1 MAIFNNY
8 TINYCKNPK
17 YTSTFCGEF
26 YKIRYQ
32 NIIHDYKYTIGELM
46 LFNGTLTSVSAIRQ
60 TIRNNYRADENEILA
75 KLLPIA
81 EISVE
86 AKSRAWEYAR
96 QLVVNIR
103 KDQVGKGGV
112 DALLNEFS
120 LSTDEGV
127 VLMCLAEALLRVPD
141 KLTTDSLIRDKLATG
156 DWGAHLGNSDSIF
169 VNASSWGLLLT
180 GKLVNYS
187 DNNKKDQFGLLKKT
201 VGRLGEP
208 VIRKAVRYAMK
219 IMGTQFVMGHDI
231 HGAINR
237 AIDTEAKGYTYSY
250 DMLGEGARTMK
261 DADRY
266 FDSYM
271 SAIEGIGIAAKNKGP
286 EKSPGISIK
295 LSAIH
300 PRYEF
305 SHRERVIAEIIPRL
319 KKLALTAKAYDIGF
333 TVDAEEADRLDISLD
348 IIEAVFTDKELDGWN
363 GFGIAV
369 QAYQKRGLDVI
380 EWVREI
386 TLKAGRQMMVR
397 LVKGAYWDSEV
408 KETQVEGF
416 NDFPVFSRKPSTD
429 VSYQACAKKLLEYRD
444 TIYPQFA
451 THNAYTVA
459 TIVEMTNDLSGF
471 EFQRLHGMGESLY
484 DQVVTGKGV
493 ACRVYAPVGEHSDLL
508 AYLVRRLLENGAN
521 SSFVNNIVDEN
532 IPVESLLSDP
542 VETVQAWQNKYNPQI
557 PQSIDLYQEEMGVG
571 RVNSKGID
579 LTDIDDVTE
588 MRTNLNNWFE
598 NATTAAKAEQ
608 EEGSQAVT
616 NPANHNE
623 IIGYIK
629 HENETGMQAIVERA
643 NSVFA
648 SWSATPVAQR
658 AEVLLKTADALE
670 THRDELIA
678 LCIKEAGKTPA
689 DGVAEVREAVDFC
702 RYYAARAQELLAD
715 GTLESRGVVLCI
727 SPWNFPLA
735 IFLGQVAAAV
745 VAGNTVVAKPA
756 EQTSLI
762 ALRTIELMVASG
774 LPKSVVEIVIARGSK
789 VGQTIVPDERIQ
801 AIMFTGSTETG
812 SWISQKLA
820 ERSGDPVPLIA
831 ETGGQNCMVVDSTAL
846 PEQVVDDVIASGF
859 QSAGQRCSALR
870 VLFLQEDV
878 ADKIITMLKGAMAEL
893 HIGNPAFFSTD
904 VGPVIDKKALNALN
918 EHVDYLTTR
927 GTLHYACKAPVLADE
942 INTEEGSEQHN
953 FFIPR
958 LYEISDLSVLVKE
971 VFGPIVHIVRY
982 KASELENVIDQIN
995 GTGFGLTMGIHT
1007 RIEEKSRYL
1016 AARSRAG
1023 NVYVNRNMIGAV
1035 VGVQPFGG
1043 RGLSGTGPKAGGPM
1057 YLTRLV
1063 KDKLTVADVV
1073 LTNEQSATLNNEIEE
1088 CKINS
1093 ASVER
1098 QLKNAKADEV
1108 KWGFTPVNN
1117 KVSILRQLL
1126 AQLSSNKVV
1135 LAQEEQLAQT
1145 LVDARTQLL
1154 LIEKKI
1160 ANPTVLP
1167 GPTGESNILHLE
1179 SRGTVA
1185 CLRCADT
1192 PFNFWMI
1199 SVISALAAG
1208 NCVVALVDNQYLSE
1222 AQAINSLL
1230 TQAGLPANV
1239 FQVVKLGHLPTLITN
1254 PHLAGAVVDNASP
1267 LKKLIGETLAARSGA
1282 ILPLITA
1289 YTNSGLFDRLVTEK
1303 TVTIDTT
1310 AAGGN
1315 ASLMTMEASET

>member
-1 MAIFNNY
+1 
-8 TINYCKNPK
+8 
-17 YTSTFCGEF
+17 
-26 YKIRYQ
+26 
-32 NIIHDYKYTIGELM
+32 M
-46 LFNGTLTSVSAIRQ
+46 LFNGSLKTNNNIRQ
-60 TIRNNYRADENEILA
+60 TIRDNYRADENKVLEN
-75 KLLPIA
+75 LLPIA
-81 EISVE
+81 EISVD

-103 KDQVGKGGV
+103 KDQVGSGGV

-120 LSTDEGV
+120 LSTEEGV

-141 KLTTDSLIRDKLATG
+141 KLTADSLIRDKLANG
-156 DWGAHLGNSDSIF
+156 DWSSHIGNSDSIF

-187 DNNKKDQFGLLKKT
+187 DSKKEKQFGLLKKT

-219 IMGTQFVMGHDI
+219 IMGTQFVMGHNI
-231 HGAINR
+231 QGAIER
-237 AIDTEAKGYTYSY
+237 AIETEAKGYTYSY
-250 DMLGEGARTMK
+250 DMLGEGARTMA

-271 SAIEGIGIAAKNKGP
+271 GAIDAIGIAAKGKGP
-286 EKSPGISIK
+286 QKSPGISIK

-305 SHRERVIAEIIPRL
+305 SHRERVIEELIPRL
-319 KKLALTAKAYDIGF
+319 KKLALAAKAYDIGF

-348 IIEAVFTDKELDGWN
+348 IIEVVFADKDLDGWN
-363 GFGIAV
+363 GFGIAI
-369 QAYQKRGLDVI
+369 QAYQKRGLFVV
-380 EWVREI
+380 EWVREL
-386 TLKAGRQMMVR
+386 TQKVGRQMMVR

-408 KETQVEGF
+408 KEAQVEGF

-459 TIVEMTNDLSGF
+459 TILEMSGGEFGF
-471 EFQRLHGMGESLY
+471 EFQRLHGMGESLF
-484 DQVVTGKGV
+484 DQVVNGKKIP
-493 ACRVYAPVGEHSDLL
+493 CRVYAPVGEHSDLL

-521 SSFVNNIVDEN
+521 SSFVNNIVDDN

-542 VETVQAWQNKYNPQI
+542 VEVVRSWVNKYNPQI
-557 PQSIDLYQEEMGVG
+557 PQSLEIYQQEHGVG

-579 LTDIDDVTE
+579 LTDIDELTV
-588 MRTNLNNWFE
+588 MRDNLNAWVE
-598 NATTAAKAEQ
+598 QAHKAE
-608 EEGSQAVT
+608 EIDGGEAVT
-616 NPANHNE
+616 NPANNNE
-623 IIGYIK
+623 VLGYIK
-629 HENETGMQAIVERA
+629 HADEAQMTDMVARA
-643 NSVFA
+643 DTAFA
-648 SWSATPVAQR
+648 SWSATPVEQR
-658 AEVLLKTADALE
+658 AKILLKTADALE
-670 THRDELIA
+670 AHRDELIA
-678 LCIKEAGKTPA
+678 ICTKEAGKNVP

-702 RYYAARAQELLAD
+702 RYYAARAKELLAD

-735 IFLGQVAAAV
+735 IFLGQVSAAI

-756 EQTSLI
+756 EQTSLV
-762 ALRTIELMVASG
+762 ALRTIELMIEAG
-774 LPKSVVEIVIARGSK
+774 LPQDVVIPVIARGSK
-789 VGQTIVPDERIQ
+789 VGQTIVPDERVQ
-801 AIMFTGSTETG
+801 AVMFTGSTEVG

-820 ERSGDPVPLIA
+820 ERAGDPVPLIA

-846 PEQVVDDVIASGF
+846 PEQVVDDVVSSGF

-878 ADKIITMLKGAMAEL
+878 ADKIITMIKGAMQEL
-893 HIGNPAFFSTD
+893 HVGDPAFLSTD

-918 EHVDYLTTR
+918 EHVDYLKSR
-927 GTLHYACKAPVLADE
+927 GTLHYACKAPELADG
-942 INTEEGSEQHN
+942 IGGEEHN

-958 LYEISDLSVLVKE
+958 LYEISDLSVLEKE
-971 VFGPIVHIVRY
+971 VFGPVVHVIRY
-982 KASELENVIDQIN
+982 KAKDLENVIDQIN

-1007 RIEEKSRYL
+1007 RIEEKAQYL

-1063 KDKLTVADVV
+1063 KDKTATQDVALTDEAKTEFDTEVAQC
-1073 LTNEQSATLNNEIEE
+1073 QSSAGS
-1088 CKINS
+1088 INS
-1093 ASVER
+1093 QVNA
-1098 QLKNAKADEV
+1098 AKANEV
-1108 KWGFTPVNN
+1108 SWGFTPLND
-1117 KVSILRQLL
+1117 KVSVLRQLL
-1126 AQLSSNKVV
+1126 AQLAANKVV
-1135 LAQEEQLAQT
+1135 LADESELPQT
-1145 LVDARTQLL
+1145 LVDARAQLSF
-1154 LIEKKI
+1154 IEKTLNK
-1160 ANPTVLP
+1160 ATLLP
-1167 GPTGESNILHLE
+1167 GPTGETNTLYLE
-1179 SRGTVA
+1179 SRGTLA
-1185 CLRCADT
+1185 CLRCKDT
-1192 PFNFWMI
+1192 PFNFWMMA
-1199 SVISALAAG
+1199 VISALSAG
-1208 NCVVALVDNQYLSE
+1208 NCVTAVVDNKYLAE
-1222 AQAINSLL
+1222 VQAIAGALA
-1230 TQAGLPANV
+1230 QAGLPSGV
-1239 FQVVKLGHLPTLITN
+1239 FQVIKLGHLPTLLEH
-1254 PHLAGAVVDNASP
+1254 PSLAGAIVDNASP
-1267 LKKLIGETLAARSGA
+1267 LKQLVGQTIAARKGA

-1289 YTNSGLFDRLVTEK
+1289 YTNKSLFYRMVTEK

-1315 ASLMTMEASET
+1315 ASLMTMESNVG

>member
-1 MAIFNNY
+1 
-8 TINYCKNPK
+8 
-17 YTSTFCGEF
+17 
-26 YKIRYQ
+26 
-32 NIIHDYKYTIGELM
+32 M
-46 LFNGTLTSVSAIRQ
+46 LFNGSLKTDSSIRQ
-60 TIRNNYRADENEILA
+60 TIRDNYRANENDVLE

-81 EISVE
+81 EIDVD

-120 LSTDEGV
+120 LSTEEGV

-141 KLTTDSLIRDKLATG
+141 KSTADSLIRDKLANG
-156 DWGAHLGNSDSIF
+156 DWSSHIGNSDSLF

-187 DNNKKDQFGLLKKT
+187 DDKKKAQFGLLKKT

-219 IMGTQFVMGHDI
+219 IMGTQFVMGHTID
-231 HGAINR
+231 GAIER
-237 AIDTEAKGYTYSY
+237 AVETEAKGYTYSY

-266 FDSYM
+266 FDAYM
-271 SAIEGIGIAAKNKGP
+271 TAIDAIGIAAKGKGP
-286 EKSPGISIK
+286 QKSPGISIK

-305 SHRERVIAEIIPRL
+305 SHRDRVIEELIPRL
-319 KKLALTAKAYDIGF
+319 KKLALAAKAYDIGF

-348 IIEAVFTDKELDGWN
+348 IIEAVFADKDLEGWN

-369 QAYQKRGLDVI
+369 QAYQKRGIYVI
-380 EWVREI
+380 EWVRQL
-386 TLKAGRQMMVR
+386 TQTVGRQMMVR
-397 LVKGAYWDSEV
+397 LVKGAYWDSEI
-408 KETQVEGF
+408 KEAQAEGY

-459 TIVEMTNDLSGF
+459 TILEMADGNNGF

-484 DQVVTGKGV
+484 DQVVNGKHIP
-493 ACRVYAPVGEHSDLL
+493 CRVYAPVGEHSDLL

-521 SSFVNNIVDEN
+521 SSFVNNIVDDN
-532 IPVESLLSDP
+532 IPVESLLADP
-542 VETVQAWQNKYNPQI
+542 VETVRAWQDKYNPQI
-557 PQSIDLYQEEMGVG
+557 PQSLDIYQAEHGVG
-571 RVNSKGID
+571 RLNSKGID
-579 LTDIDDVTE
+579 LTDVDDISQMRDNLTAWFDKAKQSAATE
-588 MRTNLNNWFE
+588 G
-598 NATTAAKAEQ
+598 ADP
-608 EEGSQAVT
+608 VT
-616 NPANHNE
+616 NPANNHE

-629 HENETGMQAIVERA
+629 HADEQEMLNIVERA
-643 NSVFA
+643 DNAFTTWSNTSVD
-648 SWSATPVAQR
+648 VR
-658 AEVLLKTADALE
+658 ADVLLKTADALE
-670 THRDELIA
+670 AHRDELIA
-678 LCIKEAGKTPA
+678 MCTKEAGKTIP

-702 RYYAARAQELLAD
+702 RYYAARAKELLAD
-715 GTLESRGVVLCI
+715 GSLESRGVVLCI

-735 IFLGQVAAAV
+735 IFLGQVSAAV

-756 EQTSLI
+756 EQTSLV
-762 ALRTIELMVASG
+762 ALRTIELMIESG
-774 LPKSVVEIVIARGSK
+774 LPQDVVIPVIARGSK
-789 VGQTIVPDERIQ
+789 VGQTIVPDERVQ

-846 PEQVVDDVIASGF
+846 PEQVVDDVVSSGF

-878 ADKIITMLKGAMAEL
+878 ADKIITMIKGAMQEL
-893 HIGNPAFFSTD
+893 HIGDPAFLTTD
-904 VGPVIDKKALNALN
+904 VGPVIDKKALAALN
-918 EHVDYLTTR
+918 EHVDYLKSR
-927 GTLHYACKAPVLADE
+927 GTLHYACQAPELA
-942 INTEEGSEQHN
+942 EGIGEHDHN
-953 FFIPR
+953 FFVPR
-958 LYEISDLSVLVKE
+958 LYEIKDLSVLEKE
-971 VFGPIVHIVRY
+971 VFGPCVHVIRY
-982 KASELENVIDQIN
+982 KASDLENVIDQIN

-1007 RIEEKSRYL
+1007 RIEEKAQYL

-1063 KDKLTVADVV
+1063 KDKVATADVALSPEV
-1073 LTNEQSATLNNEIEE
+1073 KAALDAEVAKCQQSVNGLNSQLTS
-1088 CKINS
+1088 
-1093 ASVER
+1093 
-1098 QLKNAKADEV
+1098 AKAQEV
-1108 KWGFTPVNN
+1108 SWGFMPIND
-1117 KVSILRQLL
+1117 KISILRQLL
-1126 AQLSSNKVV
+1126 AKLASNKVV
-1135 LAQEEQLAQT
+1135 LAKEAELPTTLAAAREQL
-1145 LVDARTQLL
+1145 LF
-1154 LIEKKI
+1154 IEKALNK
-1160 ANPTVLP
+1160 ATQLP
-1167 GPTGESNILHLE
+1167 GPTGESNTLYLE
-1179 SRGTVA
+1179 SRGTLA
-1185 CLRCADT
+1185 CLRCQET
-1192 PFNFWMI
+1192 PFTFWVI

-1208 NCVVALVDNQYLSE
+1208 NCVIAVVDNEFQAE
-1222 AQAINSLL
+1222 AQTIAELL
-1230 TQAGLPANV
+1230 NDAGLPKGV
-1239 FQVVKLGHLPTLITN
+1239 FQVAKLGHLPTVLT
-1254 PHLAGAVVDNASP
+1254 HQALAGAIVDNESP
-1267 LKKLIGETLAARSGA
+1267 LKQLVGEAIAARKGA

-1289 YTNSGLFDRLVTEK
+1289 YTNQNLFYRMVTEK

-1315 ASLMTMEASET
+1315 ASLMTMESNVA